1 MDILKNQ
8 IKKYQKILATYIQEL
23 AHDYNTS
30 LGNDATYQ
38 AIIDTKT
45 NHFQLVRIGW
55 RQNKSLY
62 AVLIHLDINTE
73 TGNIWVQQNNTE
85 ILLDEDLEKKG
96 IPKKHFVLG
105 FRPAQMRAFSDYAVA

>member
-1 MDILKNQ
+1 MDILKNK

-23 AHDYNTS
+23 ADENNTS
-30 LGNDATYQ
+30 LGNDVTYQ
-38 AIIDTKT
+38 AIIDVKA
-45 NHFQLVRIGW
+45 NHFQLVRMGW
-55 RQNKSLY
+55 QQNRSLY
-62 AVLIHLDINTE
+62 AVLIHLDINAE

-105 FRPAQMRAFSDYAVA
+105 FRPAQMRVFSDYAVA